1 MRIKKNIENIN
12 YDETQFFFQNR
23 AKKYNSSYPYSVTM
37 YQDSHPELTEKR
49 NIQEVKKLR
58 DLLRLDSSSRIL
70 DLACGIGRWA
80 EQIDSNIDYYYGV
93 DFASNLIE
101 IAKKRITSEK
111 KHFLTG
117 AITNI
122 QKVIPNK
129 TFNRVLI
136 IGALVYLNDNDIIQM
151 FTQIEHLCESK
162 CIICIR
168 EPIALEERLTLKDF
182 FSEELASN
190 YNAIYRTRPELI
202 NLLTPSLLENGFSIS
217 LEGFLFEN
225 ETQLNNRKETSQYF
239 FILQR

>member
-111 KHFLTG
+111 K
-117 AITNI
+117 NI
-122 QKVIPNK
+122 
-129 TFNRVLI
+129 F
-136 IGALVYLNDNDIIQM
+136 
-151 FTQIEHLCESK
+151 
-162 CIICIR
+162 
-168 EPIALEERLTLKDF
+168 
-182 FSEELASN
+182 
-190 YNAIYRTRPELI
+190 
-202 NLLTPSLLENGFSIS
+202 
-217 LEGFLFEN
+217 
-225 ETQLNNRKETSQYF
+225 
-239 FILQR
+239 